1 MKKICFVTTISA
13 TLKAFVLKTAEYIH
27 ENTDWDI
34 SFICDYD
41 EDFEKSLPD
50 YIHYIPVKME
60 RGISVAGIK
69 AMLEMRKIFI
79 REKFDL
85 IQYSTPN
92 ASLYAAIAGKL
103 AKVPV
108 RLYCQWGMIYVSF
121 SGIKR
126 KIFKIIEKIVCRL
139 STHIQPDSKS
149 NLNFSHMEGL
159 YPQNKGSVIW
169 NGSACGVNLEKFD
182 VSKKEEY
189 RNEIRAKYNFTSDDF
204 VFGFVG
210 RITRDKGVNELFK
223 AFKKVVEENK
233 NTYLLMVGNT
243 EQDGTIQND
252 LFEWAQFC
260 ENVVFTGFTTEV
272 EKYLAAMDTY
282 ILPSYR
288 EGFGMGVV
296 EAEAMGVPVVVTNIP
311 GPIDAIVDGVTGKSV
326 SVKDAVALRDAM
338 SEMLNNQDGIET
350 YGKVAIKHVTENF
363 EQKQFLEKVLTDRK
377 KLLNE

>member
-1 MKKICFVTTISA
+1 MKKICFVTTISS

-27 ENTDWDI
+27 KNTDWDI
-34 SFICDYD
+34 SFICNYD
-41 EDFEKSLPD
+41 EEFKKSLPD

-60 RGISVAGIK
+60 RGISIAGIK

-103 AKVPV
+103 AKIPV

-126 KIFKIIEKIVCRL
+126 KVFKLIEKVVCGL
-139 STHIQPDSKS
+139 STHIQPDSIS
-149 NLNFSHMEGL
+149 NLNFSHDEGL

-169 NGSACGVNLEKFD
+169 NGSACGVNLEKFN
-182 VSKKEEY
+182 VTKKEEY
-189 RNEIRAKYNFTSDDF
+189 RNEIRAKYNLSSNDF
-204 VFGFVG
+204 VYGFVG
-210 RITRDKGVNELFK
+210 RITRDKGVNELFE
-223 AFKKVVEENK
+223 AFKKVSEENK

-252 LFEWAQFC
+252 LYEWSQSC
-260 ENVVFTGFTTEV
+260 ENIIFTGFTTEV
-272 EKYLAAMDTY
+272 EKYLSAMDTY

-296 EAEAMGVPVVVTNIP
+296 EAEAMGVPVIVTDIP
-311 GPIDAIVDGVTGKSV
+311 GPIDAIVKDVTGKAIP
-326 SVKDAVALRDAM
+326 VKNSVALKDVM
-338 SEMLNNQDGIET
+338 NEMLHNHGDIEA

-363 EQKQFLEKVLTDRK
+363 EQKQFLEKVLIDRRR
-377 KLLNE
+377 LLNE